1 MTLRGLG
8 GRDARDDGS
17 ATVEFAVA
25 LPAVALVLGLVL
37 GSATWGVGAIRT
49 QHAANEAA
57 RAAIVGTSADAR
69 AAGERVAGAGS
80 VVTVTRDGAWI
91 TIGVDAPAPW
101 GPSFHAAAA
110 ARAQE

>member
-1 MTLRGLG
+1 MTHRS
-8 GRDARDDGS
+8 RDDGS

-37 GSATWGVGAIRT
+37 GSATWGVGSIRA

-57 RAAIVGTSADAR
+57 RAAIVGTPADAR
-69 AAGERVAGAGS
+69 AAARRVAGADC
-80 VVTVTRDGAWI
+80 VVTVTRTGAWI
-91 TIGVDAPAPW
+91 TVSVDAPAPW
-101 GPSFHAAAA
+101 GPSFHAGAV